1 MFAENARSHAGSCG
15 TPPTTTTQFVV
26 RGSVPKESLV
36 TRPQFAAFPVRSMEP
51 VEAKSV
57 FYSGTSPTGK
67 LPPSIRF
74 PHTDQPEIF
83 R

>member
-1 MFAENARSHAGSCG
+1 MMNSFAMMHAGLS
-15 TPPTTTTQFVV
+15 PSRNSTQFIAP
-26 RGSVPKESLV
+26 GIVPEEPRI
-36 TRPQFAAFPVRSMEP
+36 TTPQFAAFPVQAMEP

-74 PHTDQPEIF
+74 PHTDQPETF